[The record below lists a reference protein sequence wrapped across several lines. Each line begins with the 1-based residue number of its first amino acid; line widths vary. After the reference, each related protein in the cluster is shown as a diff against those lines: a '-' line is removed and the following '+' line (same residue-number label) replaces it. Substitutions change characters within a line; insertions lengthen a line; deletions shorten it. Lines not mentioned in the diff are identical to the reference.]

1 MIPAC
6 FLYVAF
12 FSANLHLEWL
22 HEPWLEMT
30 WLNVP
35 WLNGTANLII
45 SGCYLMIAVLISL
58 GLWRNRRAGIDTFA
72 AITAGIFWSGSWSHA
87 AHATNLLGVETALSW
102 QTFFD
107 AITVIPAI
115 AFLSL
120 RRRYSLLI
128 GSTQV
133 LESQKQLVKR
143 NAELEKKIDRRTQE
157 LEAQN
162 QRLNEALTELQKV
175 NLHLVQTEKMSMLG
189 QMVSGISHEINNPI
203 NFIHGNLPYMEEHV
217 EDLLAVLETYRDR
230 FPQETVKVEAIL
242 PDVEIDF
249 IVEDL
254 PRIVNSMRLGTERIR
269 EIVLNLRNFYRL
281 DEAEMKPSDL
291 EAGIESTLVLLQ
303 NRYKQKIEI
312 VRQFGK
318 IPFVE
323 CHINQL
329 NQVFMNLL
337 SNSIDALLESE
348 LNAESAPLQLSGA
361 VELKQIVIKTEA
373 VGADRVGIWISDNG
387 TGISADIQEH
397 LFEPFFTTK
406 PRGVGTGLGLS
417 ISHQIITEAHQG
429 RIYCCSTPGEG
440 TTFAIELPIRQQ
452 PLELAV
458 TEAPKIAL
466 LPTGAIANCP

>member
-1 MIPAC
+1 MIHAY
-6 FLYVAF
+6 FLYLAF
-12 FSANLHLEWL
+12 FSANLHPE
-22 HEPWLEMT
+22 
-30 WLNVP
+30 WLNVEWLKVE
-35 WLNGTANLII
+35 WLNGTANLVIA
-45 SGCYLMIAVLISL
+45 GCYLMIAVLISL
-58 GLWRNRRAGIDTFA
+58 GLWRNRQAGIDAFA

-87 AHATNLLGVETALSW
+87 AHATSIVGLEAALSW

-107 AITVIPAI
+107 AIAVIPAI
-115 AFLSL
+115 AVLSL

-133 LESQKQLVKR
+133 LASQKQLVKR

-157 LEAQN
+157 LEDQN
-162 QRLNEALTELQKV
+162 QRLNEALTELQKM

-203 NFIHGNLPYMEEHV
+203 NFIYGNLPHIEEHI

-230 FPQETVKVEAIL
+230 YPKETVTVEAAL
-242 PDVEIDF
+242 PNIELDF

-254 PRIVNSMRLGTERIR
+254 PRIMASMRMGTERIR
-269 EIVLNLRNFYRL
+269 ELVLNLRNFYRL
-281 DEAEMKPSDL
+281 DEAEMKPADL

-303 NRYKQKIEI
+303 NRYKQKVEI

-318 IPFVE
+318 IPPVE

-337 SNSIDALLESE
+337 SNSIDALLE
-348 LNAESAPLQLSGA
+348 AEPGGCSTQLGSTSSPA
-361 VELKQIVIKTEA
+361 LKQIVIKTA
-373 VGADRVGIWISDNG
+373 TTSSNHVGIWISDNG
-387 TGISADIQEH
+387 PGIAVDIQAH

-417 ISHQIITEAHQG
+417 ISHQIITETHQG
-429 RIYCCSTPGEG
+429 RIYCCSSPGEG
-440 TTFAIELPIRQQ
+440 TTFVIELPLQQ
-452 PLELAV
+452 AEPLSQFQNCG
-458 TEAPKIAL
+458 PDQPIAL
-466 LPTGAIANCP
+466 GV

>member
-1 MIPAC
+1 MPQLDGA
-6 FLYVAF
+6 
-12 FSANLHLEWL
+12 ANLVIAL
-22 HEPWLEMT
+22 
-30 WLNVP
+30 
-35 WLNGTANLII
+35 
-45 SGCYLMIAVLISL
+45 CYLMIAVLISL
-58 GLWRNRRAGIDTFA
+58 GLWRNRRAGIDAFA
-72 AITAGIFWSGSWSHA
+72 AITAGIFWSSSWSHA
-87 AHATNLLGVETALSW
+87 AHATSLVGLEPVLSW

-133 LESQKQLVKR
+133 LESQKQLAKR

-157 LEAQN
+157 LAAQN
-162 QRLNEALTELQKV
+162 QRLNEALTELQKM

-203 NFIHGNLPYMEEHV
+203 NFIHGNLPYLEEHI

-230 FPQETVKVEAIL
+230 FPQETLKVEAAL
-242 PDVEIDF
+242 PDVELDF

-254 PRIVNSMRLGTERIR
+254 PRIVDSMRLGTERIR

-281 DEAEMKPSDL
+281 DEAEMKPADL

-312 VRQFGK
+312 VRQFGQ
-318 IPFVE
+318 IPLVE

-337 SNSIDALLESE
+337 SNSIDALLEDE
-348 LNAESAPLQLSGA
+348 LSPDETLMVMGSPAKT
-361 VELKQIVIKTEA
+361 KQIVIKTEA
-373 VGADRVGIWISDNG
+373 LEGSRVGIWISDNG
-387 TGISADIQEH
+387 TGIAAEAQER

-429 RIYCCSTPGEG
+429 RIYCCSASGEG
-440 TTFAIELPIRQQ
+440 TTFAIELPLRQEKPLCQSQDCGSDQ
-452 PLELAV
+452 P
-458 TEAPKIAL
+458 IAL
-466 LPTGAIANCP
+466 SV

>member
-1 MIPAC
+1 MIHAY
-6 FLYVAF
+6 FLHLAL

-22 HEPWLEMT
+22 HRA
-30 WLNVP
+30 WLNLA
-35 WLNGTANLII
+35 WLDGAANLVIA
-45 SGCYLMIAVLISL
+45 GCYLMIAVLISL
-58 GLWRNRRAGIDTFA
+58 GLWCNRRASIDAFA

-87 AHATNLLGVETALSW
+87 AHATSIVGPETALGW

-143 NAELEKKIDRRTQE
+143 NAELEKKIDWRTQE

-162 QRLNEALTELQKV
+162 QRLNEALTELQKM

-203 NFIHGNLPYMEEHV
+203 NFIHGNLPHMEEHV

-230 FPQETVKVEAIL
+230 YPKETVTVEAAL
-242 PDVEIDF
+242 PNIEIDF
-249 IVEDL
+249 ILEDL
-254 PRIVNSMRLGTERIR
+254 PRIMASMRMGTERIR
-269 EIVLNLRNFYRL
+269 ELVLNLRNFYRL
-281 DEAEMKPSDL
+281 DEAEMKPADL

-303 NRYKQKIEI
+303 NRYKQKVEI

-318 IPFVE
+318 IPPVE

-348 LNAESAPLQLSGA
+348 LGTGSVPVAATVQTK
-361 VELKQIVIKTEA
+361 LKQIVIKTETL
-373 VGADRVGIWISDNG
+373 GANRVGISISDNG
-387 TGISADIQEH
+387 PGITIDVQEH

-429 RIYCCSTPGEG
+429 RIYCCSSPAEG
-440 TTFAIELPIRQQ
+440 TTFAIELPLQQ
-452 PLELAV
+452 SEPLNQFQNCGSDQ
-458 TEAPKIAL
+458 PIAL
-466 LPTGAIANCP
+466 GI

>member
-1 MIPAC
+1 MIHAY
-6 FLYVAF
+6 FLYLAF
-12 FSANLHLEWL
+12 FSANLHPE
-22 HEPWLEMT
+22 
-30 WLNVP
+30 WLNVEWLKVE
-35 WLNGTANLII
+35 WLNGTANLVIA
-45 SGCYLMIAVLISL
+45 GCYLMIAVLISL
-58 GLWRNRRAGIDTFA
+58 GLWRNRQAGIDAFA

-87 AHATNLLGVETALSW
+87 AHATSIVGLEAALSW

-107 AITVIPAI
+107 AIAVIPAI

-133 LESQKQLVKR
+133 LASQKQLVKR

-157 LEAQN
+157 LEDQN
-162 QRLNEALTELQKV
+162 QRLNEALTELQKM

-203 NFIHGNLPYMEEHV
+203 NFIYGNLPHIEEHI

-230 FPQETVKVEAIL
+230 YPKETVTVEAAL
-242 PDVEIDF
+242 PNIELDF

-254 PRIVNSMRLGTERIR
+254 PRIMASMRMGTERIR
-269 EIVLNLRNFYRL
+269 ELVLNLRNFYRL
-281 DEAEMKPSDL
+281 DEAEMKPADL

-303 NRYKQKIEI
+303 NRYKQEIEI

-318 IPFVE
+318 IPPVE

-337 SNSIDALLESE
+337 SNSIDALLE
-348 LNAESAPLQLSGA
+348 AEPGGCSTQLGSTSSPA
-361 VELKQIVIKTEA
+361 LKQIVIKTA
-373 VGADRVGIWISDNG
+373 TTSSNHVGIWISDNG
-387 TGISADIQEH
+387 PGISVDIQAH

-417 ISHQIITEAHQG
+417 ISHQIITETHQG
-429 RIYCCSTPGEG
+429 RIYCCSSPGEG
-440 TTFAIELPIRQQ
+440 TTFVIELPLQQ
-452 PLELAV
+452 SEPLSQFQNCGSDQ
-458 TEAPKIAL
+458 PIAL
-466 LPTGAIANCP
+466 GV

>member
-1 MIPAC
+1 M
-6 FLYVAF
+6 AF

-22 HEPWLEMT
+22 NLTGLNLVWLD
-30 WLNVP
+30 
-35 WLNGTANLII
+35 GAANLVIAA
-45 SGCYLMIAVLISL
+45 CYLMIAGLISL
-58 GLWRNRRAGIDTFA
+58 GLWRNRCTGIDAFA

-87 AHATNLLGVETALSW
+87 AHATSMVGLDAALSG

-107 AITVIPAI
+107 AIAVIPAI

-120 RRRYSLLI
+120 RRRSSLLI

-133 LESQKQLVKR
+133 LASQKQLVKR

-157 LEAQN
+157 LETQN
-162 QRLNEALTELQKV
+162 QRLNEALTALQKM
-175 NLHLVQTEKMSMLG
+175 NLHLAQTEKMSMLG

-217 EDLLAVLETYRDR
+217 GDLLALLETYRDR
-230 FPQETVKVEAIL
+230 YPQETVQVEAASPNIEL
-242 PDVEIDF
+242 DF

-254 PRIVNSMRLGTERIR
+254 PRIMNSMRLGTERIR

-281 DEAEMKPSDL
+281 DEAEMKPADL

-318 IPFVE
+318 IPLVE

-337 SNSIDALLESE
+337 SNSIDALLEGE
-348 LNAESAPLQLSGA
+348 LSPDSTQSQLSSSL
-361 VELKQIVIKTEA
+361 ELKQIVIKTDT
-373 VGADRVGIWISDNG
+373 VGANRVGIWISDNG
-387 TGISADIQEH
+387 PGITVDVQEH

-440 TTFAIELPIRQQ
+440 TTFAIELPLQQ
-452 PLELAV
+452 
-458 TEAPKIAL
+458 TESLSQLQNCGSGEPIAL
-466 LPTGAIANCP
+466 GV

>member
-6 FLYVAF
+6 FLHLAF

-22 HEPWLEMT
+22 SLVWPSPTGLTMAWLD
-30 WLNVP
+30 
-35 WLNGTANLII
+35 GAANWVIA
-45 SGCYLMIAVLISL
+45 GCYLMIAVLISL
-58 GLWRNRRAGIDTFA
+58 GLWRDRRAGIDAFA
-72 AITAGIFWSGSWSHA
+72 TITAGIFWSGSWSHA
-87 AHATNLLGVETALSW
+87 AHATSVGTLGAVLSW

-107 AITVIPAI
+107 AIAVVPAI

-133 LESQKQLVKR
+133 LESQKQLAKR

-162 QRLNEALTELQKV
+162 QRLNAALTELQKM

-230 FPQETVKVEAIL
+230 FPQETVKVEAAL
-242 PDVEIDF
+242 PNIELDF

-254 PRIVNSMRLGTERIR
+254 PRIVDSMRLGTERIR

-281 DEAEMKPSDL
+281 DEAEMKPADL

-312 VRQFGK
+312 TRQFGK
-318 IPFVE
+318 VPLVE

-337 SNSIDALLESE
+337 SNSIDALLEAE
-348 LNAESAPLQLSGA
+348 LNAEGAPGHLPG
-361 VELKQIVIKTEA
+361 VMELKQIVIKTEA
-373 VGADRVGIWISDNG
+373 VAPDRVGIWISDNG
-387 TGISADIQEH
+387 PGMALDVQEH

-458 TEAPKIAL
+458 TEATAL
-466 LPTGAIANCP
+466 LTTGAIANYH

>member
-6 FLYVAF
+6 FLDVTF

-22 HEPWLEMT
+22 HGPWLEMT

-35 WLNGTANLII
+35 WLNGTANLVIA
-45 SGCYLMIAVLISL
+45 GCYLMIAILISL
-58 GLWRNRRAGIDTFA
+58 GLWRNRRAGIDIFA

-87 AHATNLLGVETALSW
+87 AHATSIGGLETALGW

-162 QRLNEALTELQKV
+162 QRLNEALTALQKM

-230 FPQETVKVEAIL
+230 FPQETIKVKTAL
-242 PDVEIDF
+242 PDVELDF

-254 PRIVNSMRLGTERIR
+254 PRIMNSMRLGTERIR

-281 DEAEMKPSDL
+281 DEAEMKPADL

-337 SNSIDALLESE
+337 SNSIDALLEAE
-348 LNAESAPLQLSGA
+348 LNPDAQSQLSGSL
-361 VELKQIVIKTEA
+361 ELKQIVIKTEA
-373 VGADRVGIWISDNG
+373 VGANRVGIWISDNG
-387 TGISADIQEH
+387 PGMAVDVQEH

-440 TTFAIELPIRQQ
+440 TTFAIELPLQQ
-452 PLELAV
+452 SEPLSQLQNCGSDQA
-458 TEAPKIAL
+458 IAL
-466 LPTGAIANCP
+466 GV